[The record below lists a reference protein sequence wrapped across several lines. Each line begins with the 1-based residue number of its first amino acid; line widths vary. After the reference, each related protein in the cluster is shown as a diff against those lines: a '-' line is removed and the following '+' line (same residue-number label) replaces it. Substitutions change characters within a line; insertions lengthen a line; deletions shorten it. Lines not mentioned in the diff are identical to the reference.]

1 MPNPALSDFSYDFAI
16 FIAGKNDAA
25 LVGVNLSAYSLE
37 TEHPLVRQVYSE
49 TFRILTTQI
58 NELCQRDEVKTGF
71 DLLDGIVSSAGM
83 SSFWYRPIEGIQSS
97 DETVQLGLKLFA
109 EKIGRQISSARDPQ
123 RQRRRINDRWCEA
136 PSQSFEIEEKHLE
149 LTPCEV

>member
-1 MPNPALSDFSYDFAI
+1 MSDRSLKYTICSFMPNPALSDFSYDFAI

-83 SSFWYRPIEGIQSS
+83 SSF
-97 DETVQLGLKLFA
+97 
-109 EKIGRQISSARDPQ
+109 
-123 RQRRRINDRWCEA
+123 
-136 PSQSFEIEEKHLE
+136 
-149 LTPCEV
+149 